1 MIKYKISKFV
11 ILFISLVFLI
21 FDSDIFAEENSKNTI
36 EKNKD
41 WVKRLE
47 TKEELMNMYNY
58 ENPSSELTDEF
69 HILTS
74 PFLKEIDLNDHIE
87 ENMAWDKDIH
97 YSKSPDDKVHVS
109 VGFVKMKRTF
119 CGAMLKIPLFK

>member
-1 MIKYKISKFV
+1 MSKYEISKLV
-11 ILFISLVFLI
+11 IFLISLLFPI
-21 FDSDIFAEENSKNTI
+21 FDSDIFADER
-36 EKNKD
+36 NKE
-41 WVKRLE
+41 WVKESE
-47 TKEELMNMYNY
+47 TSGELMNMHDY
-58 ENPSSELTDEF
+58 ETPSAKVTNEF

-74 PFLKEIDLNDHIE
+74 PFLKEIDLNDQIE